1 MRDLE
6 APLQF
11 AIHESGSA
19 SIDHNQY
26 VRGKLAFQANY
37 HSGLRILDV
46 RGIGAGELQE
56 LAFFDVSPQTDEARF
71 GGAWGVYP
79 FLASGNV
86 LVSAMDRGGLFVLA
100 SGKTLRQLMKS
111 TVITGR

>member
-1 MRDLE
+1 MSRRRSSSI
-6 APLQF
+6 PP
-11 AIHESGSA
+11 ESGSA

-37 HSGLRILDV
+37 PGLRILDV

-79 FLASGNV
+79 SSPA
-86 LVSAMDRGGLFVLA
+86 ATCR
-100 SGKTLRQLMKS
+100 
-111 TVITGR
+111 